1 MPFAEPETALAT
13 TIGLTVGEI
22 IVRKKM
28 SLPAACKRP
37 FTNFQSLTRRLNDLQ
52 LDEPMNEI
60 HREPFALSYALSA
73 MESGFQCA
81 SCGEWNTTSVDESAG
96 RRQSYVE
103 DCQVCCKPNVLR
115 VEYDNSSQEF
125 FITAELE

>member
-1 MPFAEPETALAT
+1 LQINRSASLAESGSHHL
-13 TIGLTVGEI
+13 
-22 IVRKKM
+22 
-28 SLPAACKRP
+28 
-37 FTNFQSLTRRLNDLQ
+37 RRGSVL
-52 LDEPMNEI
+52 
-60 HREPFALSYALSA
+60 RYALSV

-81 SCGEWNTTSVDESAG
+81 SCGEWNSTSVDESAG